1 MFVDHAYLLE
11 VATWLSGRASSARVS
26 GRRFVTL
33 CCVLW
38 YKILIF
44 IELVK
49 WQGRDDMSRTL
60 LKGYFFRYIP

>member
-1 MFVDHAYLLE
+1 MLMFVDHAYFPE
-11 VATWLSGRASSARVS
+11 VDQQPGSVVEHR

-49 WQGRDDMSRTL
+49 WQGRDVMSR
-60 LKGYFFRYIP
+60 KFEGYFFRYIP